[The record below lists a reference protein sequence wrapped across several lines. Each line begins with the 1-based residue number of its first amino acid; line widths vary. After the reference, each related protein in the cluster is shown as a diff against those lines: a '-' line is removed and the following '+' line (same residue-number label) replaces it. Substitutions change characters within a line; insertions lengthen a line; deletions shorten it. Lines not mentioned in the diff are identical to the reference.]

1 MLRPFPPHPTPR
13 ITPHVPLHPDL
24 PGLWR
29 VSGGLQ
35 GSPTAP
41 PSSRHIPGMFSQG
54 EHSLLPGAPCVHGCG
69 SWWLSGGHRAE
80 PSRPRTSGGAV
91 SEPSP
96 PPVSGSRCP
105 RSPGHVWLPRHL
117 PVAQTG
123 APARPWTWREEAG
136 SAVGGAGEQ
145 AKERRVGHVTGSGR
159 LGPQP
164 GRGLCRGET
173 PAGSPGPGDLGPG
186 DWPGE
191 ARAHVRHVR
200 PRLIQRPWPPQGQRD
215 VWAVTAWAGVGMCP
229 GRACR
234 RSVAMRSPGS
244 PWLPQTSVLAVA
256 CGALAGTSLFVGRF
270 FFELDFSGD
279 IG

>member
-1 MLRPFPPHPTPR
+1 MLRPSPPHPTPR

-29 VSGGLQ
+29 VSSGLQ

-69 SWWLSGGHRAE
+69 SWWLSGGRRAE
-80 PSRPRTSGGAV
+80 PSRPGTSGGAV

-96 PPVSGSRCP
+96 PPVSGSRSP
-105 RSPGHVWLPRHL
+105 RSPGHVWPPRHL
-117 PVAQTG
+117 PIAQTS

-145 AKERRVGHVTGSGR
+145 AKERRVGHVTGLGR

-164 GRGLCRGET
+164 SRGLCRGEA
-173 PAGSPGPGDLGPG
+173 PAGSPGPGDLGTWDLGTGQGRPEPTYG
-186 DWPGE
+186 TSGQGPLSARGPHRDRGTRGLSRRGRGWGCVPAERADAAWPC
-191 ARAHVRHVR
+191 ARRGAR
-200 PRLIQRPWPPQGQRD
+200 
-215 VWAVTAWAGVGMCP
+215 
-229 GRACR
+229 
-234 RSVAMRSPGS
+234 GS
-244 PWLPQTSVLAVA
+244 PRPLSWP
-256 CGALAGTSLFVGRF
+256 
-270 FFELDFSGD
+270 
-279 IG
+279 